1 MRLSVLARPFR
12 ASLSVLVTVVL
23 AAGLGLVASGAAQ
36 AAPERSESK
45 ISRALDIARNQK
57 GDPYVYGADGPNSFD
72 CSGLVQYSY
81 GRAGIAVPRTSGDQ
95 ARYFNRRAHKRN
107 IQPGDL
113 MAFYGSGGVYHVGL
127 WTGRWEDGR
136 RLILHASRSGTPVKV
151 DRVWTRQ
158 WFAATLRTR

>member
-1 MRLSVLARPFR
+1 MLFSVLARPFR
-12 ASLSVLVTVVL
+12 ASLSILVTVVL
-23 AAGLGLVASGAAQ
+23 AAGLVLVASGAAS
-36 AAPERSESK
+36 AAPERRESK
-45 ISRALDIARNQK
+45 IRRALDVARDQK

-95 ARYFNRRAHKRN
+95 ARYFDRRAHKRN
-107 IQPGDL
+107 IRAGDL

-127 WTGRWEDGR
+127 WTGRWQDGR

-158 WFAATLRTR
+158 WYAATLRTR